1 MPASQRFLTPLLLLI
16 LALPLAMMAMAAGL
30 GLQPSSL
37 WGWAGLSLLFLVIP
51 GLVLAIRGLS
61 LAPKPGQPVD
71 VRRFERQG
79 RSILLALAFVIGAVS
94 LLVAAAIS
102 PTVALFIVGVVAL
115 WVLLWT
121 PPSLRRVQAETTVLI
136 QRDPATV
143 FSFVA
148 DAQNLP
154 LYVPTVLSVEKITQG
169 PVGPGTQFHS
179 KMQVTPAT
187 TTEAIAE
194 IVDYEPNRR
203 MTSRLTSGSAPN
215 LDVITFTPAD
225 GGTLL
230 RARFESEV
238 SFNLALVGAAF
249 RIPQARRQVMAAQ
262 QSSWFGLKQVLE
274 NTASNPPKT

>member
-1 MPASQRFLTPLLLLI
+1 MPASQRFLAPLLLLI

-37 WGWAGLSLLFLVIP
+37 WGWAVLSLLFLVIP

-61 LAPKPGQPVD
+61 LAPNPGQPVD

-79 RSILLALAFVIGAVS
+79 RSILLALAFVIGAVA

-102 PTVALFIVGVVAL
+102 PMVALFIVGVVAL

-121 PPSLRRVQAETTVLI
+121 PPSLRRVQVETSVLI
-136 QRDPATV
+136 QRDPAAV

-148 DAQNLP
+148 DSQNGP
-154 LYVPTVLSVEKITQG
+154 LFLPTVLSVEKIAEG
-169 PVGPGTQFHS
+169 PVGPGTQFRT
-179 KMQVTPAT
+179 KMQLMPAT
-187 TTEAIAE
+187 TMEAIGE

-203 MTSRLTSGSAPN
+203 MTSRVTSGSTPN
-215 LDVITFTPAD
+215 LDVITFTPAN

-249 RIPQARRQVMAAQ
+249 RIPQARRQIMATR
-262 QSSWFGLKQVLE
+262 QSSWTKLKQILE
-274 NTASNPPKT
+274 NTESDPPKT

>member
-1 MPASQRFLTPLLLLI
+1 MPASQRFLAPLLLLI

-79 RSILLALAFVIGAVS
+79 RSILLALAFVIGAVA

-102 PTVALFIVGVVAL
+102 PVVALFIVGVVAL

-121 PPSLRRVQAETTVLI
+121 PPLLRRVISQASVLI
-136 QRDPATV
+136 QRDPAEV
-143 FSFVA
+143 FAFVA
-148 DAQNLP
+148 DSQNAP
-154 LYVPTVLSVEKITQG
+154 LYMAAAESVEKITSG
-169 PVGPGTQFHS
+169 PIGPGTRFRIHARL
-179 KMQVTPAT
+179 TPST
-187 TTEAIAE
+187 TWEAIEE
-194 IVDYEPNRR
+194 IGDYEPNN
-203 MTSRLTSGSAPN
+203 RLTSRVISTFTPN
-215 LDVITFTPAD
+215 FDVLTTTPAD

-230 RARFESEV
+230 SHRFESEV
-238 SFNLALVGAAF
+238 SFNLALIGAAF
-249 RIPQARRQVMAAQ
+249 RIPTAKRQMLATRQAGWMK
-262 QSSWFGLKQVLE
+262 LKQILE
-274 NTASNPPKT
+274 HELPKT